1 MKLNNFFI
9 QALAKFTVD
18 EVTNFTG
25 YSVIASA
32 APDKA
37 SEELREHLEHK
48 YKEYFKAL
56 NLLNTDDEDT
66 IESIEVLDP
75 VQFDPSH

>member
-1 MKLNNFFI
+1 MKINNFFI

-25 YSVIASA
+25 YSVVAGA
-32 APDKA
+32 APDRA

-48 YKEYFKAL
+48 YKEYFKEL
-56 NLLNTDDEDT
+56 HLLESDEEIT
-66 IESIEVLDP
+66 AESLD
-75 VQFDPSH
+75 VIL